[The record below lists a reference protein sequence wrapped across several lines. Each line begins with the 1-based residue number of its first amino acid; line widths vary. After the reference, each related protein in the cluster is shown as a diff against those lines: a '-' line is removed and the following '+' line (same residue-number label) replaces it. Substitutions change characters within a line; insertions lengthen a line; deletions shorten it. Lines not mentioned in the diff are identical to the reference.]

1 METSPANRLPEADSL
16 PDGFVD
22 SSAEPAP
29 SQPSDQGKDCSSTLD
44 LDLDLD
50 QPEETTKSTA
60 ASTVSENLD
69 AETVALSLQHL
80 TTSDNSA
87 KESKNVSSAGGILS
101 LFILNFSNYVV
112 LNV

>member
-29 SQPSDQGKDCSSTLD
+29 SQPSGQGKDCSITLD
-44 LDLDLD
+44 LNLD

-60 ASTVSENLD
+60 ASTVSETLD

-87 KESKNVSSAGGILS
+87 KESNNVSSAGGILS